1 MTYAAPTLTACSSG
15 HVARDTRARAAC
27 SLAHIGEAYH
37 TCGPGSLPL
46 RSYRETSN
54 NGMQRE
60 PANISIPGGGCRAWH
75 RGGGEPFASLL
86 PLEVETWL
94 A

>member
-1 MTYAAPTLTACSSG
+1 MTYVAPTLTACSSG

-60 PANISIPGGGCRAWH
+60 PANISIQGGGVSSLAS
-75 RGGGEPFASLL
+75 GGGGAICQPPS
-86 PLEVETWL
+86 PGS
-94 A
+94 